1 MIELEHLLPDGL
13 GPYSERPIQEAGRAR
28 DGGMHPPGSVTVE
41 ERPGKCSFDESAGRH
56 RQPGLR
62 EGGDMPNITFDG
74 PRIDDL
80 GRKREL
86 VRKVTEAAVEA
97 YGLPKQ
103 AMIILIK
110 ENDPENV
117 GIGGELL
124 ADRPGGNRPD

>member
-1 MIELEHLLPDGL
+1 
-13 GPYSERPIQEAGRAR
+13 
-28 DGGMHPPGSVTVE
+28 
-41 ERPGKCSFDESAGRH
+41 
-56 RQPGLR
+56 
-62 EGGDMPNITFDG
+62 MPNITFDG